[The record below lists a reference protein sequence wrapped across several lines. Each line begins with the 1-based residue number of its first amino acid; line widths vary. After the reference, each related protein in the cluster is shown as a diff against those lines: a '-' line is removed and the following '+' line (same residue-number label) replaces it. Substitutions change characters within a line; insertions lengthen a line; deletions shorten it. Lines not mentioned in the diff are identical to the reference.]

1 MANLNPALSMV
12 TLNVRGLNSQWKGQ
26 VYANKF
32 DNSDEVD
39 KFLEGNKLS
48 DINQEETDNPPNSAA
63 MN

>member
-1 MANLNPALSMV
+1 MV